1 MTRSEFIEQAA
12 ISMSAKVIG
21 TNGIADQGD
30 WNHVVTEAEELADA
44 MEDSGHTF
52 DAETR

>member
-1 MTRSEFIEQAA
+1 MTRSEFLEQAA